1 MTDQVPGI
9 AGGRFESP
17 STPAQRSAVAEA
29 TSDEAIAA
37 YAAQRAAADAAKAE
51 AEARIADINAR
62 RREEEPVLTP
72 GQQTA
77 DQKFAADYVA
87 WINGDYQNVMNE
99 LAQLESSLRI
109 VQSGQQLSGFVVGR
123 LHPFVQQMLYG
134 DDPQL
139 VAANV
144 REVAVKTL
152 RQILGAQFT
161 DNEGERIQRMSYD
174 PTLDEASNAQKILQT
189 IAELRGRTLAKQA
202 SAEYFG
208 QNGTLAGF
216 NGIPYQRSGAWD
228 ENDVRQAERSYEAMF
243 GAPEQETV
251 WERAAREEPT
261 SGLEGGASETY
272 VSAIARQRAAA
283 LQEAW
288 RNGATAE
295 EIQRLIESFGYT
307 PIDPAILQ
315 AAEEERAKGERGRP
329 VRFLPYESERP
340 LASQIK
346 GAMADNPIVGPAMA
360 FVANTAPTSAMDEFA
375 GMLGGD
381 PEQTR
386 FELDYLR
393 SRYPDA
399 SFLGD
404 IAGTTGYSLLGA
416 NALTRAGLSPLTA
429 NLTSEVVQGGARGG
443 FGARENERLAGT
455 LLGTGEGLV
464 YGAAPMAVSRVFNP
478 RTPASVTQ
486 MREAGV
492 PLSFGQT
499 LGYPN
504 AEATLARV
512 SPIGGD
518 IAIAAQ
524 RRAFDEFPRLQL
536 NRGLGEI
543 GEQLPTGLTPTAQMG
558 EAQRLFEEA
567 YDAAKS
573 NIQVQLDADLLNDA
587 TSFRQRLTG
596 RSALGSS
603 EFNPENTRRLSA
615 LLDDELLRR
624 LGNNPSGQTYKEL
637 DTLLDR
643 ERAAARARG
652 DRELA
657 DGVGDLQD
665 MLRANAERHSAPED
679 LARLD
684 VVDRGYSQQILA
696 EEAARRTAT
705 GPGEFS
711 PQELLRSAQMG
722 DASAR
727 GRRFARGEAPGQDF
741 AMTGVEALGPK
752 APNVSALERLGGIA
766 GSTVGSPVGVPLNV
780 ALGLAN
786 APGVRP
792 ALNTLVAGQRP
803 AWLRNSGRA
812 VELNPAYISG
822 PFSSQALFDEARNAP
837 PQDYEALLAQYGV
850 SPEPIAP
857 TDMLVGQPADIDAL
871 QRKYENESAVR
882 PLTVG
887 VGPTA
892 APAAPQAAPSTAQT
906 GVVNINGR
914 LARYDEATDR
924 YLDVE
929 TGEPV
934 DEGYKHGGRVKRR
947 PVPTRALRG

>member
-17 STPAQRSAVAEA
+17 STPAQRSAAAEA
-29 TSDEAIAA
+29 TSAEAEAA
-37 YAAQRAAADAAKAE
+37 YAAQRAAAEAAKAE
-51 AEARIADINAR
+51 AEARTAEITAG
-62 RREEEPVLTP
+62 RREGEAQRPVLTP
-72 GQQTA
+72 GQQA
-77 DQKFAADYVA
+77 VDQKFAADYVE
-87 WINGDYQNVMNE
+87 WSNGGYQNIMN
-99 LAQLESSLRI
+99 QLTQLDSALETL
-109 VQSGQQLSGFVVGR
+109 QSGQQISGPVVGR
-123 LHPFVQQMLYG
+123 LPTFVQQMLYG
-134 DDPQL
+134 DDPQNIQ
-139 VAANV
+139 ANV
-144 REVAVKTL
+144 REVAVSTL

-161 DNEGERIQRMSYD
+161 ENEGERIQNMSYN
-174 PTLDEASNAQKILQT
+174 PTLDEASNIARVRQT
-189 IAELRGRTLAKQA
+189 IAELRARAMAKQA
-202 SAEYFG
+202 AAEYFG

-216 NGIPYQRSGAWD
+216 TGIPYYRSNAWD
-228 ENDVRQAERSYEAMF
+228 QNDVRQAERTFEETY

-251 WERAAREEPT
+251 WERAAREEPAF
-261 SGLEGGASETY
+261 GLEGGTSETY
-272 VSAIARQRAAA
+272 VSAMARQQATA

-295 EIQRLIESFGYT
+295 EIQRLNESFGSP

-329 VRFLPYESERP
+329 VRFVPYESERP

-360 FVANTAPTSAMDEFA
+360 FFANTAPTSAMDELA
-375 GMLGGD
+375 GMLGND

-386 FELDYLR
+386 FEFDYLR
-393 SRYPDA
+393 SRYPNA

-404 IAGTTGYSLLGA
+404 ITGTTGYSLLGA

-443 FGARENERLAGT
+443 FGARENERLAGVT
-455 LLGTGEGLV
+455 IGAGEGLI

-499 LGYPN
+499 LGYPSV
-504 AEATLARV
+504 EATLARV
-512 SPIGGD
+512 APGGGD
-518 IAIAAQ
+518 IAVAAQ
-524 RRAFDEFPRLQL
+524 RRAFEAFPEVQL
-536 NRGLGEI
+536 NRGLAEI
-543 GEQLPTGLTPTAQMG
+543 NVQLPEGLTPTQRMG
-558 EAQRLFEEA
+558 EAQRLFDEA

-573 NIQVQLDADLLNDA
+573 NIQVRLDGDMRGDVFD
-587 TSFRQRLTG
+587 FRRRLG
-596 RSALGSS
+596 AGVEFS
-603 EFNPENTRRLSA
+603 EENARRLSR
-615 LLDDELLRR
+615 LLDDEIVRR
-624 LGNNPSGQTYKEL
+624 VGTNPSGETYKEL
-637 DTLLDR
+637 DTLLGER
-643 ERAAARARG
+643 RAAAA
-652 DRELA
+652 A
-657 DGVGDLQD
+657 DGNNELVRGIEDMQN
-665 MLRANAERHSAPED
+665 MLRNSARRNSAPED
-679 LARLD
+679 IARLD
-684 VVDRGYSQQILA
+684 AVDRGYSQQILA
-696 EEAARRTAT
+696 EEAARRAGT
-705 GPGEFS
+705 GPGEFN
-711 PQELLRSAQMG
+711 PQQLLTAAQMG
-722 DASAR
+722 DATAR
-727 GRRFARGEAPGQDF
+727 GRRFARGEARGQDF

-752 APNVSALERLGGIA
+752 APNVTALERGLGLA
-766 GSTVGSPVGVPLNV
+766 GGTTVGLPINV
-780 ALGLAN
+780 ALGLTN
-786 APGVRP
+786 APGIRP

-871 QRKYENESAVR
+871 HRKYENESAVR

-914 LARYDEATDR
+914 PTRYDEATDR
-924 YLDVE
+924 FLDVE

-947 PVPTRALRG
+947 PVPARALRG